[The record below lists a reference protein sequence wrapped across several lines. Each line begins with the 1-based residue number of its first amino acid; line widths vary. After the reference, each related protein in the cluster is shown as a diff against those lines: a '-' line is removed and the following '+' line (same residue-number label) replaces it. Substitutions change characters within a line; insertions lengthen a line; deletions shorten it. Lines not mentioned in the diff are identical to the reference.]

1 MLKKIIIVALV
12 IMTVVTAAVPMAMA
26 DSGTWRKY
34 ANPVTMYVYTQNGG
48 PLNVRL
54 NPDTNSAL
62 IGNLPFGTAVTVT
75 GTDTTRPNWVSI
87 RYSAGN
93 NGTGWVMSQ
102 FLTTTRPSEKDI
114 EQAEV
119 NRQMATYRAFDSNFT
134 VSANPTSSTGWVNF
148 RSAPSTHSSQIGT
161 LYQGHLLTV
170 VGETMDW
177 YQAVDNVTGRL
188 GWVMKAYVYR
198 LA

>member
-1 MLKKIIIVALV
+1 MLKKIIIVALI

-26 DSGTWRKY
+26 DSSTWRKY

-48 PLNVRL
+48 PLNVRRD
-54 NPDTNSAL
+54 PDINSAL

-75 GTDTTRPNWVSI
+75 GIDTARPNWVSI

-93 NGTGWVMSQ
+93 NGTAWVMSQ
-102 FLTTTRPSEKDI
+102 FLTTAKPSEKDI
-114 EQAEV
+114 EQTEV

-134 VSANPTSSTGWVNF
+134 VAANPTSSTGWVNF
-148 RSAPSTHSSQIGT
+148 RSAPSTHSNQIGT

-177 YQAVDNVTGRL
+177 YQAVDNATGRL
-188 GWVMKAYVYR
+188 GWVMKAYVFR